1 MQKRYDKTSKKNK
14 GGGKNKMGEQKK
26 EKNLMPK
33 KEKIYIAILL
43 IILLLGFVF
52 YLNLQITRRTRKIT
66 AVGQST
72 NQLVEKAETIPTTR
86 TDSESTI
93 IIIPRNDH

>member
-1 MQKRYDKTSKKNK
+1 
-14 GGGKNKMGEQKK
+14 MGEQKK

-33 KEKIYIAILL
+33 REKIYIAILL

>member
-1 MQKRYDKTSKKNK
+1 
-14 GGGKNKMGEQKK
+14 MGEQKK